1 MNRRRTATS
10 NKSFVSGG
18 VYDPSTPTTTPI
30 KKPIQQQ
37 NTPQRQ
43 PQQLDSPDVSPV
55 QQNQQSNVVPPLEP
69 PPENPFRESSMT
81 LDTSGIVDEN
91 GKVKFKKIF
100 MTRKKASV
108 RTKEKRIRQNRRLRK
123 TLIPK
128 NGLMALNELKGV
140 SISDFTINN
149 NPGGGFTALVTVN
162 NSQYE
167 GRGNSKAA
175 AKNNACEKALRDFI
189 IAKLRENP
197 RNQKNANNSSNN
209 SVCNEP
215 MDTSD
220 DNTPSQA
227 NAVDDDEVPMI
238 NLASFAIYKLFS
250 DWESEGYVIP
260 EMHPSTGGSTSD
272 NEGGTKEPKKAPIRN
287 ELPPNWEAMH
297 PASLLCVMRPGVVYV
312 DKGTI
317 GEKPNMLQS
326 LGINVDDQ
334 EFVATGRSKKLARR
348 NVAALTCN
356 TLFNTNFE
364 LDIKFESTSTS
375 STPAPE
381 EI

>member
-1 MNRRRTATS
+1 MNRRRAPITQKA
-10 NKSFVSGG
+10 FVAGG
-18 VYDPSTPTTTPI
+18 VLDPSTPVKKAAAPQPVPTP
-30 KKPIQQQ
+30 KQAATPVPQKPQ
-37 NTPQRQ
+37 T
-43 PQQLDSPDVSPV
+43 
-55 QQNQQSNVVPPLEP
+55 NVVPPLEP
-69 PPENPFRESSMT
+69 PPENPFRESSLT
-81 LDTSGIVDEN
+81 LETSEVVDEN

-123 TLIPK
+123 TIIPK

-140 SISDFTINN
+140 SISEFTVNS
-149 NPGGGFTALVTVN
+149 NPGGGFTSLVTVN
-162 NSQYE
+162 NIQYE

-175 AKNNACEKALRDFI
+175 SKNNACEKALRDYI

-197 RNQKNANNSSNN
+197 RNQKGSNSSCNN

-220 DNTPSQA
+220 DNAQNSSNEDA
-227 NAVDDDEVPMI
+227 DDVPMI

-260 EMHPSTGGSTSD
+260 EMHPVMGGNASD
-272 NEGGTKEPKKAPIRN
+272 NEGGSVIKEPKKAPIRN

-297 PASLLCVMRPGVVYV
+297 PASLLCVMRPGVTYV
-312 DKGTI
+312 DKGSS
-317 GEKPNMLQS
+317 GEKPHVLQS
-326 LGINVDDQ
+326 LGVTVDEQ
-334 EFVATGRSKKLARR
+334 EFVASGRSKKLSRR
-348 NVAALTCN
+348 NVAALACN

-364 LDIKFESTSTS
+364 LDITVDS
-375 STPAPE
+375 SAAPAKDV
-381 EI
+381 

>member
-18 VYDPSTPTTTPI
+18 VY
-30 KKPIQQQ
+30 Q